1 MNVGSHAQT
10 TLFQGI
16 HQCGCADGLEC
27 RVTKE
32 FDILGQKIQIRQC
45 MESGVRTAVEKL
57 EEEEVSEL
65 ASEREKRF
73 LIDVRTVSTL
83 LRSLSIVLLMSS
95 DTTLSILSVQL
106 Y

>member
-1 MNVGSHAQT
+1 
-10 TLFQGI
+10 
-16 HQCGCADGLEC
+16 
-27 RVTKE
+27 
-32 FDILGQKIQIRQC
+32 

-73 LIDVRTVSTL
+73 LIDVRIVSTI
-83 LRSLSIVLLMSS
+83 LRSLSIVLLISS